1 MKHLI
6 LYDSDNGIIKFSSS
20 LNDAENNFKVIVKD
34 IPQGKRP
41 LNVNVEN
48 EEIILADEIVEENYE
63 QRIAALE
70 EQIDALLAI
79 NEGETTE

>member
-20 LNDAENNFKVIVKD
+20 LNDAENNFKAIVKD

-63 QRIAALE
+63 QRITALE

>member
-1 MKHLI
+1 MKYLV
-6 LYDSDNGIIKFSSS
+6 LYNSDNGIIKFSSS

-41 LNVNVEN
+41 LSVNAEN

-63 QRIAALE
+63 QRIATLE
-70 EQIDALLAI
+70 EQVNALLAI
-79 NEGETTE
+79 DEGETTK

>member
-1 MKHLI
+1 MKYLI
-6 LYDSDNGIIKFSSS
+6 LYNSDNGIIKFSSS
-20 LNDAENNFKVIVKD
+20 LNDAENNFNAIVKD

-63 QRIAALE
+63 QRISALE
-70 EQIDALLAI
+70 QQVERLLAVD
-79 NEGETTE
+79 EGETTK

>member
-20 LNDAENNFKVIVKD
+20 LNDTENNFKVIIKD

-70 EQIDALLAI
+70 EQIDALLSI

>member
-79 NEGETTE
+79 NEGETAE

>member
-1 MKHLI
+1 MKYLV
-6 LYDSDNGIIKFSSS
+6 LYNSDNGIIKFSSS

-41 LNVNVEN
+41 LSVNTEN

-79 NEGETTE
+79 NEGEATK

>member
-1 MKHLI
+1 MKYLI
-6 LYDSDNGIIKFSSS
+6 LYNSDNGIIKFSSS

-63 QRIAALE
+63 QRITALE